1 MFKGT
6 QRKVKCVFGEP
17 HSSSQGDF
25 NEQHWWK
32 EEEEVKLKVVYN
44 MFRKSYYLKYI
55 TDKFG

>member
-32 EEEEVKLKVVYN
+32 EEEVKLKVVYN
-44 MFRKSYYLKYI
+44 VFIKTYYLEHFYR
-55 TDKFG
+55 